1 MYLCYGAAPPALRVL
16 RIALRATAL
25 RAALT
30 PETSAAPWARKSGR
44 APGLPLAMRAARNP
58 RWRGHET
65 HVEGKPVKNP
75 SREMSRIK

>member
-1 MYLCYGAAPPALRVL
+1 MYLFYGAAPPAPRVL

-30 PETSAAPWARKSGR
+30 PGNLGAPLGQEKR
-44 APGLPLAMRAARNP
+44 AGPGLPLAMRAARNP